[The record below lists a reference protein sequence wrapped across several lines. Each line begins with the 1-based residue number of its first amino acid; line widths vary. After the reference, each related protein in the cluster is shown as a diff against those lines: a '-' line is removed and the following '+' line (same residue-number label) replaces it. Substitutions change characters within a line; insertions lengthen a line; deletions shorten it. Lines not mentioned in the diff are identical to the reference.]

1 MLPLCGVAH
10 EPCAVG
16 TGGSAPWE
24 QRQQHPL
31 SVHSVGILLRECML
45 STETQLPVLSIHED
59 QLFHK
64 LMGGC
69 CHLTVEVETEKE
81 NAAGLASWMATVSL
95 LESGIL
101 RRRKVV
107 LTHLSQ
113 GEGNYIYLVQS

>member
-1 MLPLCGVAH
+1 MLPMCGVAH

-45 STETQLPVLSIHED
+45 STETQLPVLSILEG

-69 CHLTVEVETEKE
+69 CHLTVEVETERRKMLL
-81 NAAGLASWMATVSL
+81 GLLPGWSSL
-95 LESGIL
+95 EGGIS
-101 RRRKVV
+101 RCCKVV
-107 LTHLSQ
+107 LTHLSR